1 VKDPKSFHIAP
12 AGEADWPW
20 IEQGEVEIAWTRL
33 GKEREREIGR
43 ETIAGQIKQR
53 VERLRKDESFHNEAF
68 IARAKDGTPAGFVW
82 VARDQNDSTGQL
94 EALLLNQY
102 VAEGYRG
109 QGLGRRLMET
119 AEEWARSQG
128 FPRISLAVSVG
139 NTIGQRLYESLGYQ
153 AETLRMSKKLDSQA
167 ADELLLVND

>member
-1 VKDPKSFHIAP
+1 MKDPKASHIEP

-20 IEQGEVEIAWTRL
+20 IEHGEVEIAWTRL
-33 GKEREREIGR
+33 GKERHREISR

-68 IARAKDGTPAGFVW
+68 IAWAEDGTPAGFVW
-82 VARDQNDSTGQL
+82 VAKDHNDSTGQL

-102 VAEGYRG
+102 VTDGYRG

-119 AEEWARSQG
+119 AEEWARGQG
-128 FPRISLAVSVG
+128 LPRISLAVGVG